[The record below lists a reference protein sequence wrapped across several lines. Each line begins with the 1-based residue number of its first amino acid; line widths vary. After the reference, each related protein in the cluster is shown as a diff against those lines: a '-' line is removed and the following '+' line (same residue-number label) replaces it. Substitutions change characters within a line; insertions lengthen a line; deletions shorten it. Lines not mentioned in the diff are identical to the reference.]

1 MKEFDYIIIGGG
13 CAGLSLAYELNL
25 HQKLNDKTLAIIEP
39 RDNYTKDKTWSFWK
53 IFSHNFED
61 CVKKSWN
68 NFTINIP
75 NHTKHLECKN
85 TPYQTIDSG
94 LFYDKTIKS
103 LKQNKNI
110 FFLKNLN
117 EININNS
124 FIFNSVESTANSKG
138 KLWQH
143 FSGFEIETKKDFF
156 DEEIFN
162 LMDFDCEQK
171 DSVHFFYTLPYS
183 KKRALVETTWI
194 SDLKNSSLQDYDEQL
209 NNYIKDHLKIKDF
222 TINYKEVGAIPL
234 FNIDYIKKPNQ
245 INIGTVGGMTRLSTG
260 YTFLNI
266 QEHSKYIRK
275 NLDNIQNTSLFTL
288 GKKYQFLDNIF
299 LKVLKNNPKDM
310 GQIFFKMFGCPS
322 ETVINFL
329 SNKSNLLEDLSII
342 SKMPKLKFLRQLFNM
357 INNIKR
363 INLNHSFI
371 FFYFV
376 ILFL

>member
-1 MKEFDYIIIGGG
+1 MREFDYIIIGGG

-61 CVKKSWN
+61 CVKKSWS

-94 LFYDKTIKS
+94 LFYDKTIKA

-183 KKRALVETTWI
+183 KKKALVETTWI

-342 SKMPKLKFLRQLFNM
+342 SKMPKLKFLRQLF
-357 INNIKR
+357 
-363 INLNHSFI
+363 
-371 FFYFV
+371 
-376 ILFL
+376 